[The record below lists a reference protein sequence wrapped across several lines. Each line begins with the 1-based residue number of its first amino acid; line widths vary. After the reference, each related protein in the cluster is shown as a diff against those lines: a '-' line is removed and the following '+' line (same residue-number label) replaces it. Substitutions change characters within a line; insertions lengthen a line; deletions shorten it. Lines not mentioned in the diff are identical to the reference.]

1 MAMDLG
7 VETKGWKKK
16 TQQDL
21 YQNLNS
27 QFLFDRGSSKFLWTN
42 TCPLNTKRSN
52 WCKSISSPLQIL
64 SDQNLQTQ
72 WFGIWGAIPTQL
84 SAQLANIKYQIY
96 CNMHFRWLFHYWFP
110 SSITNVAQRS
120 EPKIAKSQLVVPKK
134 RGWCLGLGSF
144 LGNTVIF
151 GHALPPPPIPQNMNN
166 TLEVRLQKWKHWK
179 WFMNIGGSPHTPFL
193 ILVHLSAWITKMA
206 KQHLIE
212 FWWCF
217 GDTLA
222 LQEVQLY
229 NTLQHSSVPIAEQ
242 TWTNSKLS
250 TEI

>member
-1 MAMDLG
+1 MTFSL
-7 VETKGWKKK
+7 
-16 TQQDL
+16 L
-21 YQNLNS
+21 ISFLNHKC
-27 QFLFDRGSSKFLWTN
+27 G
-42 TCPLNTKRSN
+42 
-52 WCKSISSPLQIL
+52 
-64 SDQNLQTQ
+64 
-72 WFGIWGAIPTQL
+72 
-84 SAQLANIKYQIY
+84 
-96 CNMHFRWLFHYWFP
+96 
-110 SSITNVAQRS
+110 
-120 EPKIAKSQLVVPKK
+120 PKIRTENRQVTARCAKKAGMV
-134 RGWCLGLGSF
+134 
-144 LGNTVIF
+144 F
-151 GHALPPPPIPQNMNN
+151 GPWFFSGKHRDFWTRPAPPPSIPQNMNN